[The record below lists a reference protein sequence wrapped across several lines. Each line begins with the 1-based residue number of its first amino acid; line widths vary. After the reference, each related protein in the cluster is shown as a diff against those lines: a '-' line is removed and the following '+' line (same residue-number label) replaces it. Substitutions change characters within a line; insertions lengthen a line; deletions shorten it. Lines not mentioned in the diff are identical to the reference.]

1 MLRFTLYRLALTFL
15 VLLTVAFIAFSLTFI
30 SGDPAVAMAGE
41 SARPEDVE
49 RIRQLYGFDR
59 PFLVQYG
66 EWLFNVL
73 GGDLGRSHYLKEDT
87 VSVLL
92 AHAGVTMTLGS
103 LSLLFAIVVSLL
115 LGVIAATNPGTII
128 DRIAMGI
135 AVLGQSAPTFF
146 VAFMLIFIFGMV
158 LRMTPISGSDSWAHF
173 ILPTIA
179 LGYYVTPPIMRLT
192 RAGMLTAL
200 SSDYVTMARA
210 KGLPTYKVLF
220 KHALKNAI
228 APVISVAAVQFGFLL
243 GGSVVIETVFS
254 MRGLGRLAWLSIQR
268 ADFAVLQALIL
279 LFALIYCLLVFL
291 ADILNAW
298 VDPRVRLGGTQ

>member
-1 MLRFTLYRLALTFL
+1 M
-15 VLLTVAFIAFSLTFI
+15 
-30 SGDPAVAMAGE
+30 
-41 SARPEDVE
+41 
-49 RIRQLYGFDR
+49 
-59 PFLVQYG
+59 
-66 EWLFNVL
+66 L